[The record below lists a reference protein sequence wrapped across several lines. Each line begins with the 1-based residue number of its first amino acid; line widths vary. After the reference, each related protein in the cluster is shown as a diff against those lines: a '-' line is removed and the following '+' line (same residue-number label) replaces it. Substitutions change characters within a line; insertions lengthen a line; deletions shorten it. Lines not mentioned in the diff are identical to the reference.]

1 MTAAC
6 WISAIHYAPPVR
18 WNRFAFTFCTSYWK
32 KPTPNASRSVQV
44 FLTPLQN
51 TSANHCMPFSSPRN
65 SSRSAYAPPF
75 NRIVSLHTMQN
86 WFVAPLRTYGSCGWL
101 SFAHAH
107 IHVPPCIPHYNS
119 STSYNSR
126 DWPPDGSKPH
136 RCQEVD
142 FVAGLYPPNY
152 HATVHVTN

>member
-86 WFVAPLRTYGSCGWL
+86 WFVAPADDWALHTLTSMFL
-101 SFAHAH
+101 
-107 IHVPPCIPHYNS
+107 HVYLITTVLLH
-119 STSYNSR
+119 TI
-126 DWPPDGSKPH
+126 
-136 RCQEVD
+136 
-142 FVAGLYPPNY
+142 
-152 HATVHVTN
+152 HATGHLMAASHIVAKKWTLLRGFTPRIITPLYT